1 MSSTQASTQ
10 ASPHEVVRPQK
21 AEEAFRTA
29 CSPKGLE
36 IDSCGRRVR
45 FPAQDGLMPG
55 MTPSSILL
63 RVENCSCL
71 HVLFVWEL

>member
-1 MSSTQASTQ
+1 MSSTQ

-21 AEEAFRTA
+21 AVTFRTA
-29 CSPKGLE
+29 CSPKGLGIE
-36 IDSCGRRVR
+36 SCGGRVR

-55 MTPSSILL
+55 MILPSLLL